1 MGGGEGRGGMGE
13 GRGEKEKVRKRGGR
27 WKHYKKG
34 PNRCLRREFVLI
46 LRVGA
51 GGLSRG
57 INFAN

>member
-1 MGGGEGRGGMGE
+1 MGE
-13 GRGEKEKVRKRGGR
+13 GRGEKRESEEEAGGNGSLTE
-27 WKHYKKG
+27 KG
-34 PNRCLRREFVLI
+34 PNKGLRREFVLI